1 MCHEQIH
8 LLKDVLNV
16 TPDGPDGQATKTS
29 KKRPKTKIGSGPEW
43 MSAKMTALLTD
54 LMEFSQSNPDS
65 SNYQPWTQ
73 EVQEFDDQGKPVV
86 TKTVVL

>member
-1 MCHEQIH
+1 
-8 LLKDVLNV
+8 LKEVLNV
-16 TPDGPDGQATKTS
+16 TPDGPDGQASKAT
-29 KKRPKTKIGSGPEW
+29 KKRTKTKIGSGPEW

-65 SNYQPWTQ
+65 SNYQPWSQ
-73 EVQEFDDQGKPVV
+73 DVQEFNEEGKPVV